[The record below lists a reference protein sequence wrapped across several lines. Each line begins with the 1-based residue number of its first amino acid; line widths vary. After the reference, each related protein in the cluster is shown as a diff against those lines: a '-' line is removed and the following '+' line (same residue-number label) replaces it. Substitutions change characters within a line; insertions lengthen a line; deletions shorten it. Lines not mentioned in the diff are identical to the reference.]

1 MADCVTRVELHVS
14 CRGLLDKDTTSKSDP
29 LCALYIQDSHGNW
42 FEHARTEKINN
53 NLNPDFAKGIVVDYY
68 FEMVQKLKFTVYD
81 VDNETSSLGDDDF
94 LGDMECNLGQIVSKK
109 SYAKTLQIQGR
120 QVGTITVYAE
130 EIKGSNEIVQLTF
143 RASNLDKKDFMGKS
157 DGFLQLS
164 KVKSDGGSLLVHRTE
179 VVKNNLNPSWKSFDI
194 PLATLCSGDYDAP
207 IKIGCYD
214 WDQDDNNDLIGCVD
228 ITLRQLIDA
237 KESAK
242 GLDLVNPKKK
252 QKKKGYVNSGVLY
265 VVQCNITKVHTFLD
279 YVMGGCQINF
289 TVGIDF
295 TASNGDPSH
304 PQSLH
309 YVNPYEPN
317 EYVKALV
324 AVGEVCQ
331 DYDTDKYFPALGFG
345 ARIPPGNQV
354 SHEFPLNFNPTNP
367 YCHGIP
373 EIVAA
378 YQNCIRQVQLYGP
391 TNVSPIINHVI
402 RFAEQAAKE
411 NTASQYY
418 VLLLLTDGVLS
429 DMEDTKAAIIKASR
443 LPMSVIIVGVGQAD
457 FKDMN
462 ELDADEGRLRSG
474 HHYADRDIVQFVP
487 FREFKTQPPAILA
500 KHVLAEIPKQV
511 QEYFKKRGLA
521 PMPPKGPAPPSLGG
535 L

>member
-1 MADCVTRVELHVS
+1 MSL
-14 CRGLLDKDTTSKSDP
+14 G
-29 LCALYIQDSHGNW
+29 G
-42 FEHARTEKINN
+42 ARTWTRIRDDCTNHE
-53 NLNPDFAKGIVVDYY
+53 AA
-68 FEMVQKLKFTVYD
+68 TVPP
-81 VDNETSSLGDDDF
+81 
-94 LGDMECNLGQIVSKK
+94 K
-109 SYAKTLQIQGR
+109 
-120 QVGTITVYAE
+120 
-130 EIKGSNEIVQLTF
+130 
-143 RASNLDKKDFMGKS
+143 
-157 DGFLQLS
+157 
-164 KVKSDGGSLLVHRTE
+164 
-179 VVKNNLNPSWKSFDI
+179 I
-194 PLATLCSGDYDAP
+194 PLVVSP
-207 IKIGCYD
+207 
-214 WDQDDNNDLIGCVD
+214 
-228 ITLRQLIDA
+228 
-237 KESAK
+237 K
-242 GLDLVNPKKK
+242 GW
-252 QKKKGYVNSGVLY
+252 
-265 VVQCNITKVHTFLD
+265 TFWLQFRF
-279 YVMGGCQINF
+279 VGLTQ
-289 TVGIDF
+289 VGIDF
-295 TASNGDPSH
+295 TASNGDPNH

-309 YVNPYEPN
+309 YMNPYEPN

-345 ARIPPGNQV
+345 ARIPPANQV

-391 TNVSPIINHVI
+391 TNVSPIINHVV

-462 ELDADEGRLRSG
+462 ELDADEGRLRCG

-487 FREFKTQPPAILA
+487 FREFKTQSPAVLA

-511 QEYFKKRGLA
+511 QEYFSKKGLA
-521 PMPPKGPAPPSLGG
+521 PMPPKGPAPPSLGA